1 LLYYDNLVL
10 QANLDSFFS
19 CERATHLSRAEIN
32 RTRMLEAPVART
44 LAELTIPMI
53 FGMLSM
59 VLYNLADTYFV
70 GQLGKDQL
78 AAMSFTF
85 PVVLTINSLS
95 LGIGMGAAAAIS
107 MAIGSR
113 DPERV
118 RRLATDSLVLG
129 LLIISCGVA
138 TGLLTLEP
146 LFSLLGAHG
155 QILEYTGEYMR
166 IWYLGMIFVVFPMIG
181 NNILRA
187 TGDTKTA
194 GMIMSTGAI
203 VNFFLDPVLIFGIGP
218 IPAYGIKGA
227 AIATLIGR
235 SSTFVLSMYVLIWRE
250 RILTMSIPR
259 PCEIWQSWKEI
270 LHVGIPD
277 AGARMIIP
285 VGQGAITRIVAGYG
299 AAAVAGYGVA
309 TRVEFFSLA
318 VLSALATV
326 IGPFVGQNLGAKQYA
341 RVRRGFTVSC
351 NFSIAFGLSLFVGY
365 LFLADKIAGLF
376 NEDPEVVA
384 TAALYIRLVSLAFAA
399 QGFYFVVNAGLN
411 VLKRPLL
418 AAGLS
423 LLELFVLAIPLALI
437 GSHLFELTGVFA
449 AIGVSYLLTGIF
461 GWVLITRVLAEDR

>member
-1 LLYYDNLVL
+1 
-10 QANLDSFFS
+10 
-19 CERATHLSRAEIN
+19 
-32 RTRMLEAPVART
+32 MLEAPVART

-95 LGIGMGAAAAIS
+95 LGIGMGAA
-107 MAIGSR
+107 
-113 DPERV
+113 
-118 RRLATDSLVLG
+118 
-129 LLIISCGVA
+129 
-138 TGLLTLEP
+138 
-146 LFSLLGAHG
+146 
-155 QILEYTGEYMR
+155 
-166 IWYLGMIFVVFPMIG
+166 
-181 NNILRA
+181 
-187 TGDTKTA
+187 
-194 GMIMSTGAI
+194 
-203 VNFFLDPVLIFGIGP
+203 
-218 IPAYGIKGA
+218 
-227 AIATLIGR
+227 IATLIGR
-235 SSTFVLSMYVLIWRE
+235 SSTFALSMYVLFWRE

-259 PCEIWQSWKEI
+259 PCEIWQSWREI